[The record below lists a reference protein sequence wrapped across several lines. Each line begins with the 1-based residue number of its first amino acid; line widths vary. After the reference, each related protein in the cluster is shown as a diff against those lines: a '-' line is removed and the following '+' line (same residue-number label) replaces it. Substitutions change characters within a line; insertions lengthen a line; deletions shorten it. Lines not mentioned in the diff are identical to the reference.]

1 MLQFTKTETG
11 FLVTCTGNDYYLA
24 DGVISMPSNSLS
36 LLLDAADIAV
46 FKKSATGDVFIT
58 GKIGEVSFDGETP
71 DRDGMPEA
79 FAECCLTAGGG
90 GSEDLEQRVAALED
104 AMDDAE
110 TDLYDLSGEVEEN
123 GRVTSEALTSLRSTI
138 LENERVTSEAL
149 TELRALTD
157 GISDELSD
165 TVIEVGGIG
174 DDVSA
179 LESSVDSL
187 EEEVENRSEVSSA
200 ALTQLRRLIA
210 QLDARL
216 TQAETSVTSLGGRMT
231 QAETDITT
239 LDTVMSAAVN
249 QLS

>member
-104 AMDDAE
+104 EMDDAE

-123 GRVTSEALTSLRSTI
+123 GRVTSEALTALRSAI
-138 LENERVTSEAL
+138 YDNERVTSEAL
-149 TELRALTD
+149 TELRAL
-157 GISDELSD
+157 I
-165 TVIEVGGIG
+165 
-174 DDVSA
+174 
-179 LESSVDSL
+179 DSL
-187 EEEVENRSEVSSA
+187 DDRVTVLENTVPPAYDDTEVRAMIQTNSDDIADLDLATAASINELRS
-200 ALTQLRRLIA
+200 LI
-210 QLDARL
+210 
-216 TQAETSVTSLGGRMT
+216 
-231 QAETDITT
+231 
-239 LDTVMSAAVN
+239 N
-249 QLS
+249 